1 MDDKFLQD
9 FLRTGLFD
17 IGDSDERLK
26 WLQDSIGELNNKLN
40 ENKSLLP
47 SYILASLDPNISD
60 TEPVMVEVESIIT
73 KYWKALRAK
82 YSEMP
87 RNIIRGVI
95 LNSLNNVGKA
105 DPHSARI
112 ISLAGSNFY
121 PYAKLNTEK
130 TIVAEM
136 LSSLA
141 EIAEA
146 NAVEEWALIDEDHS
160 LKIGALK
167 ITDFKFTAVELDKEQ
182 LKTGLLAA
190 VQNDPTHGHGPQ
202 HGGNSQW
209 GPHFAAKSSEA
220 ISKSFKAAVDEL
232 IKSLSPTAIE
242 GPINKFFAEFKKSLD
257 VNLKNSFASLKA
269 VERRGKLLWWKEA
282 LYSTSQKRGYRDL
295 NPSCLPVIMS
305 FDLNNQIPEI
315 TPISVD
321 YLLRDTLFML
331 LNKQDAPVKFS
342 DYLAQISNPA
352 LKPILKPC
360 LGDLMEKEGR
370 ISVTEFLGL
379 FANGRVEMDQF
390 KSRTGIDENET
401 ITLGDLSVTI
411 LHDLLTQR
419 LIAE

>member
-26 WLQDSIGELNNKLN
+26 WLQDSISELNDKLN

-60 TEPVMVEVESIIT
+60 TEPIMVEVESIIT

-112 ISLAGSNFY
+112 ISLAGTNFY

-130 TIVAEM
+130 TIVAGM

-146 NAVEEWALIDEDHS
+146 NAVEEWALIDEDPS

-167 ITDFKFTAVELDKEQ
+167 INDFKFTAIELDKEQ
-182 LKTGLLAA
+182 LKTGLLSAI
-190 VQNDPTHGHGPQ
+190 QNEPNGHGSN

-220 ISKSFKAAVDEL
+220 ISKSFKIALDEFN
-232 IKSLSPTAIE
+232 KSLSPTAIE
-242 GPINKFFAEFKKSLD
+242 APINKFFAEFKKSLD
-257 VNLKNSFASLKA
+257 VNLKNSFSSLKA
-269 VERRGKLLWWKEA
+269 VERRGKLLWWKET

-295 NPSCLPVIMS
+295 NPYCLPVIMS

-342 DYLAQISNPA
+342 DYLAQISNSG

-360 LGDLMEKEGR
+360 LGDLTEKEGR

-379 FANGRVEMDQF
+379 FASGRVEMDQF
-390 KSRTGIDENET
+390 KSRTGIDENKT
-401 ITLGDLSVTI
+401 ITLGDLSVAI

-419 LIAE
+419 LTAE